1 MAAEFFAYQAVL
13 ACSGRH
19 FRIVNGSAAYL
30 GCSCLRLSKYVRRH
44 CRGTALLAKRV
55 KDSAKACAGD
65 PRQSCGLRH
74 LNMLVP
80 GDIRDDTG
88 AFSL

>member
-1 MAAEFFAYQAVL
+1 M
-13 ACSGRH
+13 
-19 FRIVNGSAAYL
+19 
-30 GCSCLRLSKYVRRH
+30 
-44 CRGTALLAKRV
+44 ALLTKRV
-55 KDSAKACAGD
+55 KNSAEAYAGD

-80 GDIRDDTG
+80 GGIRGDTD

>member
-1 MAAEFFAYQAVL
+1 M
-13 ACSGRH
+13 
-19 FRIVNGSAAYL
+19 
-30 GCSCLRLSKYVRRH
+30 LSSMSNRM
-44 CRGTALLAKRV
+44 ALLTKRV
-55 KDSAKACAGD
+55 KDSAEAYAGD

-80 GDIRDDTG
+80 GGIRDDTD